1 MKKTLMMLAAA
12 AATTSMMNVAV
23 AAETQAAAAPGV
35 IGTSGT
41 GGGTTGPTTYA
52 KSCNGTAGKSTVYG
66 GSGNPVTTNALFI
79 KTGFDIQCSNNVLLQ
94 WSEVSANAAAVA
106 SGSLKGN
113 QSFNGHSNGGAI
125 VAVKKC
131 SGINDMCLDADVA
144 GALDSAVSAAQAA
157 AGSS

>member
-12 AATTSMMNVAV
+12 AAASSLMNVAV
-23 AAETQAAAAPGV
+23 AAGTQASAAALP
-35 IGTSGT
+35 IGAAGT
-41 GGGTTGPTTYA
+41 GGGTTGPTAGA
-52 KSCNGTAGKSTVYG
+52 KSCNGTAGKSAVYG

-113 QSFNGHSNGGAI
+113 QSFNGQSNGGAI
-125 VAVKKC
+125 VAVAKC
-131 SGINDMCLDADVA
+131 TGDNDMCLDANVTS
-144 GALDSAVSAAQAA
+144 ALNAAIAAAQAA